1 VQIAAR
7 VVGPGNEN
15 KSYVHQASGDN
26 PRCHEDQM
34 SCPSVTHQ
42 CYKAGAESSEAKATL
57 IVADATAQRE
67 NQAKKVPLYVRHGR
81 GVYATVGSIVAKG
94 THNCTGRGLCR
105 AMRAGQEQKAVVVR
119 RKPSWSSHRGPG
131 HGEEQ
136 DPSWPRPRHSA
147 GQRVQT
153 LPQKSPPWPRPRHSG
168 KAIPNQKAFTRC
180 ARHTSGVKSGGKPPA
195 PYTRKW
201 FKPLTATACCL
212 PKICLN
218 MATPPIPG
226 TRNMPTSSYR

>member
-1 VQIAAR
+1 
-7 VVGPGNEN
+7 
-15 KSYVHQASGDN
+15 
-26 PRCHEDQM
+26 M

-105 AMRAGQEQKAVVVR
+105 AMRAGQKQKAVVVR

-136 DPSWPRPRHSA
+136 DPS
-147 GQRVQT
+147 
-153 LPQKSPPWPRPRHSG
+153 WPRPRHSG